1 MSVQDVTPT
10 TIEGIKRLARDISK
24 HDGVAHSIGLD
35 RASSR
40 AGFSNYQH
48 ARRSILASS
57 TTSVTSEF
65 STFISVYWRDP
76 KTKVSGNQI
85 IEVSLS
91 KALDDIIPSR
101 NYKHARGLA
110 YFTRSASDLIYC
122 EMTNDSSSALALA
135 CKAARV
141 LQFMAATGLQPSS
154 KAMPVSDGRGSG
166 LPGRD
171 HGSSWFD
178 SESRRYI
185 YVDEPYAAAVKD
197 RQDERADWARRNGWE
212 VARAIWP
219 GMYYPEGG
227 SELYL
232 ATDRKKGL
240 PIGPVLSGMS
250 RIQAATVPENCKQ
263 VHVPDGGYFRSPGQ
277 ERDATAKVL
286 KLKQKRPPRATP
298 HTVPFKMV
306 MASGRRPNAKM
317 AVAIHQRVGQLLKDV
332 LTATRD
338 RAGVAN
344 RIGSVRSELDDW
356 VQMEYDHDAL
366 PNDVFFEL
374 YYRERVTVP
383 DDERGVAG
391 REVHIERLIEAKE
404 LIGSAYPDCEPVRN
418 LVRKL
423 DLAVKSLTS
432 WK

>member
-1 MSVQDVTPT
+1 MSVHDVTPT

-57 TTSVTSEF
+57 TTTIASEF

-76 KTKVSGNQI
+76 KTKISGSKI
-85 IEVSLS
+85 IQVALP
-91 KALDDIIPSR
+91 KALDEIVPSR

-110 YFTRSASDLIYC
+110 YFKRSASDLIYC
-122 EMTNDSSSALALA
+122 EMTSDSSSALALA
-135 CKAARV
+135 CKAARA

-154 KAMPVSDGRGSG
+154 KAVPVSDGRGSG

-178 SESRRYI
+178 PESRRYI

-197 RQDERADWARRNGWE
+197 RQDERADWGRRNGWE

-232 ATDRKKGL
+232 ATEGKRGL
-240 PIGPVLSGMS
+240 PIGPVLADLSH
-250 RIQAATVPENCKQ
+250 IQAATVPENCKQ
-263 VHVPDGGYFRSPGQ
+263 VHVPDGEYFRSPGQ
-277 ERDATAKVL
+277 ERDANAKVL
-286 KLKQKRPPRATP
+286 KPKQKRPSRAAAD
-298 HTVPFKMV
+298 TVPFKMV

-317 AVAIHQRVGQLLKDV
+317 AVPTHQRVGQLLKDV
-332 LTATRD
+332 LSATRD

-344 RIGSVRSELDDW
+344 RLGSVRSELDDW
-356 VQMEYDHDAL
+356 VQMEYDHEAL

-383 DDERGVAG
+383 DDERGLAG
-391 REVHIERLIEAKE
+391 RDVHIERLMEAKE
-404 LIGSAYPDCEPVRN
+404 LIGSAYPDCQPVRA
-418 LVRKL
+418 LLRKL
-423 DLAVKSLTS
+423 DLAVQSLMN